1 MKTLF
6 RIVRYLVSS
15 FVSGL
20 VIAVSGYGKLVE
32 HLKPEVAD
40 RLFIIATLGIAIIV
54 TMVWEMH
61 LKINALVKQIESIE
75 INQNI

>member
-20 VIAVSGYGKLVE
+20 VIFISGYGQLFE
-32 HLKPEVAD
+32 HLKPDVAG
-40 RLFIIATLGIAIIV
+40 RLFIITTLGIAIIV
-54 TMVWEMH
+54 TLVWEMH

-75 INQNI
+75 ANQNT